1 MGEGPLTGAWP
12 QLLALGRVP
21 SSTPEEEESAVG
33 DLLRK
38 RQGRWQV
45 EWEKQG
51 REGEEAPRAVVWG
64 RALEGSCSLIPK
76 ENLGGAGLPLARSG
90 VEPLHRSGKGRKE
103 GTN

>member
-1 MGEGPLTGAWP
+1 MGEGPLTGVWP
-12 QLLALGRVP
+12 QLRLLVVP

-38 RQGRWQV
+38 RSQGRWQV

-64 RALEGSCSLIPK
+64 RALDGSCSLIPK
-76 ENLGGAGLPLARSG
+76 ENLGGAGLPLAMSG
-90 VEPLHRSGKGRKE
+90 VEPLLRSGKGRKE